1 MLTESRAPTHF
12 WLLALRNV
20 GEQRLRRQLQALGV
34 ATPELWPFGLKAMVK
49 QKLWQKRDD
58 TLKHPMRK
66 LSFLEPAADMATT
79 SLGYYAQSDETGK
92 FFRVKVFADQS
103 ALQAEPGDAPQGED
117 EGPGDQ
123 LLLEMTETDLKIDD
137 WMMINKVHNN
147 LKKYNKLKQLTT
159 FKLKMLEF
167 RWCLW
172 RD

>member
-1 MLTESRAPTHF
+1 
-12 WLLALRNV
+12 
-20 GEQRLRRQLQALGV
+20 
-34 ATPELWPFGLKAMVK
+34 MVK

-58 TLKHPMRK
+58 TLKHPMQK

>member
-1 MLTESRAPTHF
+1 MRMVLTASRAPTHF

-58 TLKHPMRK
+58 TLKHPMQK

-92 FFRVKVFADQS
+92 FFRSTVVKVFADQS
-103 ALQAEPGDAPQGED
+103 P
-117 EGPGDQ
+117 
-123 LLLEMTETDLKIDD
+123 LLDDLEMTETDLKIDD

-167 RWCLW
+167 RWYL
-172 RD
+172 